1 MKVKVLYTTILASGT
16 YTAGQVVDV
25 PEEDAMLSSLEPVS
39 KKDKDKIA
47 AEKKKRADERKKR
60 KDARKTKDGEK

>member
-1 MKVKVLYTTILASGT
+1 MKVKVLYTTILADGT

-25 PEEDAMLSSLEPVS
+25 SDEDAMLSSLEPVS

-47 AEKKKRADERKKR
+47 AEKKKRADKRKKP
-60 KDARKTKDGEK
+60 KDGEK